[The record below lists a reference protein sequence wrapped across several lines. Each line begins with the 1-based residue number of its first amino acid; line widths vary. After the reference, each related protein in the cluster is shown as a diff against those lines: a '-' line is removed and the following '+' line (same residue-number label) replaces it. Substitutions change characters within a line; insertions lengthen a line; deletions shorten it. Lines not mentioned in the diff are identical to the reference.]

1 MIDPKIRTQV
11 NVSVELLSVIDVDEN
26 GNQLRTFF
34 KVHYEWNDPRMRYLN
49 IDPGASMIR
58 LSNQEMDQ
66 IWVPHIFLGDQY
78 TYNREVISGPSVF
91 LTKTQGV
98 PSLSTPESLLKN
110 NIFNGSTTNLLL
122 SAIYRYKVGVVRVWD
137 LTCRFQ
143 STSHLNQIT

>member
-11 NVSVELLSVIDVDEN
+11 NVSVQLLKIIDVDEN
-26 GNQLRTFF
+26 GNHFRTYF
-34 KVHYEWNDPRMRYLN
+34 KVHYVWNDPRAN
-49 IDPGASMIR
+49 ITR
-58 LSNQEMDQ
+58 LLKEEMEQ
-66 IWVPHIFLGDQY
+66 IWMARIFPGDQY
-78 TYNREVISGPSVF
+78 TYISEPSVF